1 MRRWS
6 AVLLTLMMLMPL
18 AVMLSQAQTV
28 RAADAHLDDGGWEWH
43 FVDTSD
49 ATKAILTRVV
59 RVGTASTEV
68 NIPAHL
74 SGTIDLLTFA
84 ASCFADT
91 EGRKITKVLSMP
103 STITSIGSS
112 VFYGCASLTS
122 VSIGSGVT
130 SIGGGAFQSCTS
142 LTSVTIPNSVTSI
155 GTAAFYYCTLLTSV
169 TIGSGVTIIGGNA
182 FRDCSALTSVTIP
195 NSVTTI
201 GIYAFDGC
209 SGMTSVNIGTG
220 VTTIGTE
227 AFYQCSALTSV
238 TIPNNVASIG
248 NYAFAYCTALT
259 TINFPNSAMTLG
271 DGVFAQCTHLPSLTL
286 PIISSIGNYEF
297 YNCIALTSITIPSG
311 VTSIGIQAFYSCTSL
326 LSITFSGLVAPISVG
341 ANWIQSTPV
350 PIRGHAYAASN
361 FPTPGNAFYGLTMGT
376 VIYVWT
382 PLFTNSTVLNYTM
395 HSGTIHTTELFPII
409 AELNATHDL
418 YLIEFDTW
426 TDVHNVSILGESTW
440 DYLFSTPWCSSVT
453 EAPPYLN
460 LAYVVEGVTYR
471 VYFAVPVTR
480 ICQVHFAIWVSST
493 GEGVPFETFHLRYS
507 LGTVYNTSIG
517 YDVVADT
524 EYLAYGENW
533 TVTVLDY
540 FGNMITTQTFMTTG
554 EQNYVSIPINVYSVK
569 VFNQKEDF
577 TKVRIYYNHTG
588 VPLTYYAAPMEPVE
602 RFLRGGNYTFI
613 ITFYDDHTAGSSES
627 FVITVTDAEFL
638 MVQGD
643 TISRVI
649 SDVAGV
655 KALQQIITTIV
666 TPDTV
671 FIAQQLPF
679 VPTEP
684 VLYIHPWSI
693 VTATMLDAGNG
704 THSHLDTLVP
714 NVTGSTSTVIKDQLF
729 LMGSGGWWLNYS
741 TGTAF
746 LNGTSSAIIDMD
758 GENLVLNSS
767 SNVAYH
773 RETKWR
779 LETLFYFSYYT
790 LQKKYLVTLQL
801 NNSLTQNMSSIDW
814 FIGFPDGRSID
825 TSSVRV
831 YDLDNDLYLT
841 MGTHYDVTAAGIR
854 MAFDEL
860 NASDARSFQF
870 TFYDSNATQG
880 QGLAI
885 AYADSYVATQL
896 GDESYYMSHASWT
909 NSFPYEYNGQ
919 VQVRLN
925 FKDGEQRYID
935 PSDVVVR
942 DVNANR
948 NLDPTEF
955 TVAAGVITIDN
966 ANVEIGEVQSYD
978 VYFKL
983 DMTGKDK
990 FNVLDAAF
998 YFGSFGVSWVML
1010 LFVFALVLGGLY
1022 VWKKW
1027 VVVGYFAL
1035 IIVAV
1040 TLILWY
1046 FAQTV
1051 GGI

>member
-1 MRRWS
+1 M
-6 AVLLTLMMLMPL
+6 LLMPL
-18 AVMLSQAQTV
+18 AVMLPQAQTV

-43 FVDTSD
+43 FDDTND
-49 ATKAILTRVV
+49 VTKSILTRVV
-59 RVGTASTEV
+59 RIGTASTEV
-68 NIPAHL
+68 NIPEHL
-74 SGTIDLLTFA
+74 SGTIDLLGIGTD
-84 ASCFADT
+84 CFYD
-91 EGRKITKVLSMP
+91 GNGVQVTKVLSMP
-103 STITSIGSS
+103 DTLTTLGAGAFRGCNAMTSII
-112 VFYGCASLTS
+112 
-122 VSIGSGVT
+122 IGDGVT
-130 SIGGGAFQSCTS
+130 SIGNLAFSYCTS
-142 LTSVTIPNSVTSI
+142 LTSVTMPDGVVSI
-155 GTAAFYYCTLLTSV
+155 GSYAFYHSTPL
-169 TIGSGVTIIGGNA
+169 A
-182 FRDCSALTSVTIP
+182 
-195 NSVTTI
+195 
-201 GIYAFDGC
+201 
-209 SGMTSVNIGTG
+209 
-220 VTTIGTE
+220 
-227 AFYQCSALTSV
+227 
-238 TIPNNVASIG
+238 
-248 NYAFAYCTALT
+248 
-259 TINFPNSAMTLG
+259 
-271 DGVFAQCTHLPSLTL
+271 
-286 PIISSIGNYEF
+286 
-297 YNCIALTSITIPSG
+297 
-311 VTSIGIQAFYSCTSL
+311 
-326 LSITFSGLVAPISVG
+326 SITFLGLIAPTIVG
-341 ANWIQSTPV
+341 GNWITGTDAG
-350 PIRGHAYAASN
+350 IRGHAFAASD
-361 FPTPGNAFYGLTMGT
+361 FPTPGNSFYGLIMGT
-376 VIYVWT
+376 VIPIWAPT
-382 PLFTNSTVLNYTM
+382 FTNSTILNYTM
-395 HSGTIHTTELFPII
+395 HSGIVHTVELFPII
-409 AELNATHDL
+409 AEFNATHDL

-440 DYLFSTPWCSSVT
+440 NYLFSTPWCSSVT

-460 LAYVVEGVTYR
+460 LTYVVEGVTYR
-471 VYFAVPVTR
+471 IYFAVPVTR
-480 ICQVHFAIWVSST
+480 ICQVHFAVWVSST
-493 GEGVPFETFHLRYS
+493 GEGLPFETFHLRYS

-524 EYLAYGENW
+524 EYLDYGENW
-533 TVTVLDY
+533 TVAVLDY
-540 FGNMITTQTFMTTG
+540 FGNVVATQTFTTTG
-554 EQNYVSIPINVYSVK
+554 KQNYVSIPINVYSVK

-602 RFLRGGNYTFI
+602 RFLRGGDYTFI
-613 ITFYDDHTAGSSES
+613 VTFYDDHTAGNSES
-627 FVITVTDAEFL
+627 FIITVTDAEFL
-638 MVQGD
+638 MIQGD

-671 FIAQQLPF
+671 FIAQKLPF

-693 VTATMLDAGNG
+693 VTYDVSSSYDYAGDLFTFNETPGADNGLDLPSPCISAVGTTTTVLDDRFWFIDPVRDDIGAFTDISPAGLLLSPITNWTNVSIYAEELVLTG
-704 THSHLDTLVP
+704 DIVAPPSYVAWYTLYMM
-714 NVTGSTSTVIKDQLF
+714 SL
-729 LMGSGGWWLNYS
+729 
-741 TGTAF
+741 AR
-746 LNGTSSAIIDMD
+746 LNGQDLTFVSAFPV
-758 GENLVLNSS
+758 ELL
-767 SNVAYH
+767 
-773 RETKWR
+773 RESKVR
-779 LETLFYFSYYT
+779 AETLFYYTYYT
-790 LQKKYLVTLQL
+790 LQKKYVVTLQL
-801 NNSLTQNMSSIDW
+801 NNSLTQNMSNIDW
-814 FIGFPDGRSID
+814 FIGFPDGCGID

-841 MGTHYDVTAAGIR
+841 MGQHYDVTAAGIR

-896 GDESYYMSHASWT
+896 GDDSYYMSHASWT

-925 FKDGEQRYID
+925 FKDGVQRYID
-935 PSDVVVR
+935 PTDIVVR

-966 ANVEIGEVQSYD
+966 ANVQIGEVQSYD
-978 VYFKL
+978 IYFKL

-1010 LFVFALVLGGLY
+1010 LFAFAAVLGGLY

-1027 VVVGYFAL
+1027 IVVGYFAL

>member
-6 AVLLTLMMLMPL
+6 AVLLTLMLLMPL
-18 AVMLSQAQTV
+18 AVMLPQAQTV

-43 FVDTSD
+43 FDDTSD

-74 SGTIDLLTFA
+74 SGTIDLLTIA
-84 ASCFADT
+84 ASCFNDA
-91 EGRKITKVLSMP
+91 EGAKITKVLSMP
-103 STITSIGSS
+103 ITVTSIGTYAFANC
-112 VFYGCASLTS
+112 VSLTS
-122 VSIGSGVT
+122 IIIGNGVT
-130 SIGGGAFQSCTS
+130 SIGDYAFAACSA
-142 LTSVTIPNSVTSI
+142 LTTLNIPNSVTSI
-155 GTAAFYYCTLLTSV
+155 GIYGFYHCYSV
-169 TIGSGVTIIGGNA
+169 TVLTIGSGVTTLSDSV
-182 FRDCSALTSVTIP
+182 FRNLFALTSVTIP
-195 NSVTTI
+195 DTITSI
-201 GIYAFDGC
+201 GINAFYACEYLTTVTVG
-209 SGMTSVNIGTG
+209 SG
-220 VTTIGTE
+220 VTSIGYR
-227 AFYQCSALTSV
+227 AFYDCLRLTSV
-238 TIPNNVASIG
+238 TIPNGA
-248 NYAFAYCTALT
+248 T
-259 TINFPNSAMTLG
+259 TIGA
-271 DGVFAQCTHLPSLTL
+271 
-286 PIISSIGNYEF
+286 
-297 YNCIALTSITIPSG
+297 
-311 VTSIGIQAFYSCTSL
+311 QAFYSCESLTSIKFL
-326 LSITFSGLVAPISVG
+326 GLIAPTSVG
-341 ANWIQSTPV
+341 ANWIYDTPID
-350 PIRGHAYAASN
+350 IRGHAYAASN
-361 FPTPGNAFYGLTMGT
+361 FPTPGNTFYGLTMGT
-376 VIYVWT
+376 TIPVWA
-382 PLFTNSTVLNYTM
+382 PLFTNSTVINYTM
-395 HSGTIHTTELFPII
+395 HDGSTHQVEMFPIVT
-409 AELNATHDL
+409 EFNATNDL
-418 YLIEFDTW
+418 YLVEFDTW
-426 TDVHNVSILGESTW
+426 TAVHNVSILGGATW
-440 DYLFSTPWCSSVT
+440 EYISSTPWCYSVSDS
-453 EAPPYLN
+453 PPYLN
-460 LAYVVEGVTYR
+460 LTYVVEGVTYR
-471 VYFAVPVTR
+471 IYFVVPVTR

-746 LNGTSSAIIDMD
+746 LNGTGSAIIDMD

-801 NNSLTQNMSSIDW
+801 NNSLTQNMSNIDW

-870 TFYDSNATQG
+870 TFYDLNATQG